1 MIHHILKR
9 KKDKKSL
16 AFTLVELLIV
26 MVIVGILST
35 LLFRSLGDMT
45 RIAGRIEF
53 EKILSQNLISI
64 HTITNYLSEQYPH
77 IDMTKYENNNNL
89 NNWYTTG
96 LYLIANNKH
105 DTASLILS
113 GDGLWLQESKNN
125 TNTAIFDEKKIGL
138 TGWMIRIVPTVYY
151 TGSIYN
157 LPTENINAG
166 GFRLFWSLYPKAK
179 DTLSQ
184 KLSLNLQHF
193 VHLKP

>member
-1 MIHHILKR
+1 MIHHLLKD
-9 KKDKKSL
+9 KSHKKSL

-26 MVIVGILST
+26 MVIIGILST

-77 IDMTKYENNNNL
+77 IDMTKYQDSNL
-89 NNWYTTG
+89 TNWYTTG
-96 LYLIANNKH
+96 LYLIANNRQ

-113 GDGLWLQESKNN
+113 GDWLRLQESKNN
-125 TNTAIFDEKKIGL
+125 INTAIFDEKKVGL

-151 TGSIYN
+151 SGSIYN
-157 LPTENINAG
+157 LPVENINADW
-166 GFRLFWSLYPKAK
+166 FRLFWSLYPKAK